1 MPTPSSRG
9 VTSFTSKRRAKE
21 AYLRRHGMKQREGP
35 SSAEA
40 LAYHV
45 HQESMQSARL
55 PYAPA
60 RMRIS
65 EQQEQRQQSLGVA
78 RISEQLFDK
87 VTMYHAQIG
96 ANVEP
101 AQLKGL
107 QDGMVREA
115 EKMIEYKSFDDALNL
130 FTHALAISEK
140 TGDAATQA
148 SIIHNIGFCLHCL
161 GEFEAAKAYY
171 TQALE
176 KVQRLQPSLSDTL
189 RSIGSLW
196 NGGTDV
202 NSSRILHIKER
213 LFDVERGLLPD
224 GCFLDEYGRKQPM
237 PRAVADCD
245 EEDGE
250 VAYDETGRDA
260 PAWLRAAPPQD
271 DEPEYGHNHEW
282 RGGRGA
288 PEDDA
293 AEGEADADADAE
305 DDRDPAAKEA
315 ARKEWLQ
322 YYLQTGEWDQAEEL
336 VVSAEEAEDLR
347 YLVEREHR
355 LLLEKEGLV

>member
-1 MPTPSSRG
+1 M
-9 VTSFTSKRRAKE
+9 
-21 AYLRRHGMKQREGP
+21 
-35 SSAEA
+35 
-40 LAYHV
+40 
-45 HQESMQSARL
+45 
-55 PYAPA
+55 
-60 RMRIS
+60 
-65 EQQEQRQQSLGVA
+65 
-78 RISEQLFDK
+78 
-87 VTMYHAQIG
+87 
-96 ANVEP
+96 
-101 AQLKGL
+101 
-107 QDGMVREA
+107 
-115 EKMIEYKSFDDALNL
+115 
-130 FTHALAISEK
+130 
-140 TGDAATQA
+140 
-148 SIIHNIGFCLHCL
+148 
-161 GEFEAAKAYY
+161 
-171 TQALE
+171 
-176 KVQRLQPSLSDTL
+176 QRLQPSLSDTL

-288 PEDDA
+288 AEDDA
-293 AEGEADADADAE
+293 AEGVAEADAEE

-355 LLLEKEGLV
+355 LLLEKEGGVE